1 MLVRINSAFF
11 CGSLRKRVLDAVQ
24 KYFLVVL
31 IETMCVCQD
40 LEQNSSQPGPEAL
53 QTSQAFPH
61 LLKNF
66 LSSEVL

>member
-1 MLVRINSAFF
+1 M
-11 CGSLRKRVLDAVQ
+11 LDAVQ

-66 LSSEVL
+66 LSNEVL